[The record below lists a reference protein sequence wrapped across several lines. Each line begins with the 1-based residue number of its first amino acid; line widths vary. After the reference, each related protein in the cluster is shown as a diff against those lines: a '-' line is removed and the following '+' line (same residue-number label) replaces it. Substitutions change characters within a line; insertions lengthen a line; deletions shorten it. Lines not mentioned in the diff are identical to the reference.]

1 METNEN
7 IIEPQEEVVSPT
19 DEGISNIVGSFDP
32 VEGDPFEG
40 EDEPVQP
47 EEPIQPEEPVQPEVS
62 SDEILTNLIRLALT
76 GYELPDII
84 ATYAV
89 ESGWDAE
96 TLNAAILTYGH
107 DFGQFLMDEGL
118 IDSEVE
124 KKFLNYTMH
133 YHIVDSLERLGKVDF
148 DKEYEDFKDW
158 ILTWAETKNY
168 QSVLDALSTIGGKEV
183 VIASTVEDV
192 VTASK
197 DGSTALLVENIVF
210 EPESTVSEV
219 NASSIVL
226 NNATIISTE
235 EKKNTITFNAAEDI
249 TIKGMS
255 IEGKYPLQN
264 TNYLLINKTSK
275 VGKKSSAVDE
285 TSGELTISGSSFS
298 ADAYNGISIGA
309 TGGYNYHTI
318 NIVDCDFSSVLTNN
332 IINIYGCA
340 EGGVINIK
348 NCTFAGSY
356 SNPIRFFNSSNVNAT
371 INIENC
377 EFKHWETES
386 DRFEG
391 KNEEYGYDYRYA
403 YAGML
408 LLEDHKSGST
418 EAEMENKKFAK
429 VTVNINNCTGPF
441 GKITKPKSLSDIC
454 GSMNKDQL
462 IYVSYWNTVL
472 YLADNLDSKG
482 DRKKVYSIG
491 YAGYEDHFP
500 TINIA

>member
-7 IIEPQEEVVSPT
+7 IINPQEEIIPSI
-19 DEGISNIVGSFDP
+19 DEGIGEVVGGSS
-32 VEGDPFEG
+32 
-40 EDEPVQP
+40 EPVQGDNPFEDEEEPTLPELP
-47 EEPIQPEEPVQPEVS
+47 EEEPEQPVEPSQDVLS
-62 SDEILTNLIRLALT
+62 SLIKLTLN

-84 ATYAV
+84 SAYAI
-89 ESGWDAE
+89 EAGWDAE
-96 TLNAAILTYGH
+96 TANTAIIAYGH

-148 DKEYEDFKDW
+148 DKDYEDFKDW
-158 ILTWAETKNY
+158 IVTWAETKNY
-168 QSVLDALSTIGGKEV
+168 QSVLDALSTIGGKEI
-183 VIASTVEDV
+183 VIASTVDAIN
-192 VTASK
+192 TASE
-197 DGSTALLVENIVF
+197 DGTKALLVENVVF
-210 EPESTVSEV
+210 EPESVANNKV
-219 NASSIVL
+219 YASSIVL

-235 EKKNTITFNAAEDI
+235 EKKNTIEFHAADDV

-255 IEGKYPLQN
+255 IEGKYPSTG
-264 TNYLLINKTSK
+264 TNYLIINKAIK
-275 VGKKSSAVDE
+275 EGKKAIPVDE

-298 ADAYNGISIGA
+298 ADAYNGISIG
-309 TGGYNYHTI
+309 TVGYNYHTI

-348 NCTFAGSY
+348 NCTFAGCF
-356 SNPIRFFNSSNVNAT
+356 SNPIRFFNASNVHAT

-391 KNEEYGYDYRYA
+391 KYEEYGYDYRYA

-429 VTVNINNCTGPF
+429 VTVNIKNCTGPF
-441 GKITKPKSLSDIC
+441 GKISTPKNLSDIC

-462 IYVSYWNTVL
+462 IYLSYHKTTP
-472 YLADNLDSKG
+472 YIADNLDSKG
-482 DRKKVYSIG
+482 NRLKVFSIG